1 MNHPA
6 LNAMTSNYPASQRGA
21 VLIVSLLILLIL
33 TVIGVSSMQSSTLE
47 EKMASNS
54 RDRNIGFQSAETAMR
69 EAETYIE
76 SLVTTG
82 GFTNA
87 NGLYAEIAD
96 EPDPYAVATWTTSGS
111 TRTATPP
118 GGSAAAQY
126 FITLAGTITDPGA
139 MDLPPAARGH
149 HHLPHHCTG
158 PRRNRRR
165 RRGHTAELLRTED
178 VTCSAA
184 VSS

>member
-1 MNHPA
+1 MNSIRIGTSTTPA
-6 LNAMTSNYPASQRGA
+6 TQSGA

-33 TVIGVSSMQSSTLE
+33 TVIGVNSMQSSTLE

-54 RDRNIGFQSAETAMR
+54 RDRNIGFQSAESAIR

-87 NGLYAEIAD
+87 NGLYSAIEN
-96 EPDPYAVATWTTSGS
+96 EPDPYAANTWTTSGT

-118 GGSAAAQY
+118 GGSAGAQY
-126 FITLAGTITDPGA
+126 FITRSGTIVDESMGGGLE
-139 MDLPPAARGH
+139 LPPTARQDI
-149 HHLPHHCTG
+149 TIF
-158 PRRNRRR
+158 RITT
-165 RRGHTAELLRTED
+165 RGRGATAEGAEVMLR
-178 VTCSAA
+178 SYYGRQM
-184 VSS
+184 

>member
-1 MNHPA
+1 MDITRLNNYAAPA
-6 LNAMTSNYPASQRGA
+6 AQRGT

-33 TVIGVSSMQSSTLE
+33 TIIGVSSMQSSTLE

-54 RDRNIGFQSAETAMR
+54 RDRNIGFQSAESSMR
-69 EAETYIE
+69 EAEIYIE

-87 NGLYAEIAD
+87 NGLYSAIED
-96 EPDPYAVATWTTSGS
+96 EPDPFAAGTWTTSGA

-126 FITLAGTITDPGA
+126 FITRAGTIVDESMGGGLE
-139 MDLPPAARGH
+139 LPPTARQDITIFRI
-149 HHLPHHCTG
+149 TG
-158 PRRNRRR
+158 
-165 RRGHTAELLRTED
+165 RGRGATADGAEVMLR
-178 VTCSAA
+178 SYYGRQM
-184 VSS
+184 